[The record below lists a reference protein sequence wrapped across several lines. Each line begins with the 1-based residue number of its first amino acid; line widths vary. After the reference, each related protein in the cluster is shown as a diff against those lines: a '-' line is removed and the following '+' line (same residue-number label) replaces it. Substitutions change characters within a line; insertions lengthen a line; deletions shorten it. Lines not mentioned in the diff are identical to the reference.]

1 MIRGYS
7 LRMPNT
13 RGRSRRR
20 FLDTLAA
27 APVAAALGSTV
38 RARQVEPAQAPPA
51 DGPPAAA
58 GAPPDLPRAL
68 DPTHADLG
76 SNFPVVDRLAGERPY
91 PSSFLSGRFA
101 SHAEFTRHG
110 RASIFEAYRYQP
122 PAVDPAPEL
131 VDRYEGP
138 DFIRE
143 KVVFST
149 TPHFRVPAYV
159 HIPKGLT
166 GRAPAIVDLHSHG
179 GMFLFGKEKVI
190 DFGRNHPAMTTYHAG
205 NYAGRPT
212 ATALVR
218 RGYVVITI
226 DAFMFGE
233 RRVLMD
239 GDLGTGWE
247 RSSYDLETVQRL
259 NRVCAARESTL
270 AKTLTVLGPSW
281 PGLVAWDDIRTVDYL
296 ASRPEVDASRL
307 GCVGVSFGGWRSL
320 FLSALDTRISAACVV
335 GFMSTIRSM
344 LRRHVDTHSW
354 VHFVPGLHR
363 DLDLPDVASLNMP
376 RPLLV
381 QQCRRDALFPLEG
394 MEAAVDVI
402 GRSYARG
409 DVGERFTHRFY
420 DVPHEFNVEMQE
432 EAFRWF
438 DAHLKA

>member
-1 MIRGYS
+1 MPSIVA
-7 LRMPNT
+7 RMPARVPVT
-13 RGRSRRR
+13 RRR
-20 FLDTLAA
+20 FIDTLAA
-27 APVAAALGSTV
+27 VPAAAALGTPGV
-38 RARQVEPAQAPPA
+38 AAGQAAPQAVAPPA
-51 DGPPAAA
+51 ASAA
-58 GAPPDLPRAL
+58 PRDLPRSVLAAQ
-68 DPTHADLG
+68 ADLG
-76 SNFPVVDRLAGERPY
+76 SNFEIVRSLDPGAVY
-91 PSSFLSGRFA
+91 PGSFLSGRFDSLEA
-101 SHAEFTRHG
+101 FTTHG
-110 RASIFEAYRYQP
+110 RAAILDAYGYRP
-122 PAVDPAPEL
+122 EPVAPAAEV

-149 TPHFRVPAYV
+149 TSRFRVPAYV

-205 NYAGRPT
+205 NYESRPT

-239 GDLGTGWE
+239 ADLASGWE
-247 RSSYDLETVQRL
+247 RSAYSVEDVTRL
-259 NRVCAARESTL
+259 NRICQSKESTL
-270 AKTLTVLGPSW
+270 AKTLTVLGMSW
-281 PGLVAWDDIRTVDYL
+281 PGLVAWDDMRTVDYL
-296 ASRPEVDASRL
+296 ISRPEVDPARI

-320 FLSALDTRISAACVV
+320 FLSALDTRIAAGCVV

-363 DLDLPDVASLNMP
+363 HLDLPDVVSLNAP

-381 QQCRRDALFPLEG
+381 QQCRRDGLFPLDG
-394 MEAAVDVI
+394 MEAAVKTIGDV
-402 GRSYARG
+402 YARAG
-409 DVGERFTHRFY
+409 IADRFTSRFY
-420 DVPHEFNVEMQE
+420 DVPHEFNVQMQE
-432 EAFRWF
+432 DAFAWF
-438 DAHLKA
+438 DARLKAG